1 MKEILLTI
9 YFSKEEKDI
18 YMILG
23 NKGSILTKSLS
34 MVSTKD
40 KVDHVVF

>member
-9 YFSKEEKDI
+9 YFLKEEKDI

-34 MVSTKD
+34 MVYIKD